1 MQQFGL
7 IGKTLKHSFSKQ
19 FFTEK
24 FQNEHIDA
32 QYDLFEL
39 SDIKDFQKLI
49 KENEL
54 YGLNVTIPYK
64 EQVIPFLDKMDSTA
78 EAIGA
83 VNTIKFCRENGSL
96 SLCGYNT
103 DIIGFRDSLVPD
115 LKPCHKKALILG
127 TGGASKAIV
136 YALHQLNI
144 ETKMVS
150 RTRKE
155 DMLCYEEINEEILS
169 DYLLIVNCSPAGMFP
184 NIDTAPNLPYNLLT
198 HNHYLFDLV
207 YNPTN
212 TLFCQLGQKQG
223 ATVKNGLEMLYGQA
237 IASWKIWNK

>member
-1 MQQFGL
+1 M
-7 IGKTLKHSFSKQ
+7 
-19 FFTEK
+19 
-24 FQNEHIDA
+24 HI
-32 QYDLFEL
+32 
-39 SDIKDFQKLI
+39 
-49 KENEL
+49 
-54 YGLNVTIPYK
+54 
-64 EQVIPFLDKMDSTA
+64 
-78 EAIGA
+78 
-83 VNTIKFCRENGSL
+83 NTIKFCRENGSL

-150 RTRKE
+150 RTKKE

-184 NIDTAPNLPYNLLT
+184 YIDTAPNLPYNLLT

-212 TLFCQLGQKQG
+212 PLFCQLGQKQG
-223 ATVKNGLEMLYGQA
+223 ATVKNGLEMLLLQA
-237 IASWKIWNK
+237 FASWEFWNGR